1 MHANPALKQAR
12 MLDAKKVVH
21 QLGVDEAVKYLEA
34 YKLVCFN
41 DPDVVPLLDRAAT
54 KFAVTQPNES
64 EEIWMALGT
73 ERRNLWNRLPAFP
86 NLAVTASQLLSM
98 HTTACVS
105 ELN

>member
-21 QLGVDEAVKYLEA
+21 HLGVDEAVKYLEV

-41 DPDVVPLLDRAAT
+41 DPDVVKFLDRAAT
-54 KFAVTQPNES
+54 KFAVTQPNEY
-64 EEIWMALGT
+64 EKVWMALIT
-73 ERRNLWNRLPAFP
+73 ERRNLWNWLPAFP
-86 NLAVTASQLLSM
+86 NLVLTASQLLSM
-98 HTTACVS
+98 HSTARAS